1 MSEATL
7 APGRRLSQLRQGM
20 GLSQRRV
27 AELSGLTHSAISTI
41 EQDKVSPAVSTLQ
54 KLLKV
59 YGLSLSEFF
68 SEPVIIEPPKVV
80 VNADE
85 LIDIGSQGVSLKLI
99 HNGNAGR
106 TLAMLLETY
115 EPGTTTGEKIRH
127 QGEETGTLLEG
138 EIVLTISGQR
148 YHLQAGQSYVINTA
162 NPHSFSNIS
171 TQRCRIVSAHTPAT
185 F

>member
-7 APGRRLSQLRQGM
+7 APGRRLSQIRQEL

-59 YGLSLSEFF
+59 YNLSLSEFF
-68 SEPVIIEPPKVV
+68 SEPVRESTPKVIIRP
-80 VNADE
+80 DD

-99 HNGNAGR
+99 HNGNSQR
-106 TLAMLLETY
+106 SLAMLLETY
-115 EPGTTTGEKIRH
+115 EPGSTTGEKIRH

-138 EIVLTISGQR
+138 EITLTLS
-148 YHLQAGQSYVINTA
+148 GQSYHLSAGESYVIDTGQ
-162 NPHSFSNIS
+162 PHSFSNTS
-171 TQRCRIVSAHTPAT
+171 ARLCRIVSAHTPAT